1 MALHTE
7 EAVPC
12 EETPH
17 APWAVGPPTRQ
28 SMSSAWAQL
37 INNNAAVSQDTL
49 DR

>member
-1 MALHTE
+1 MAPHIE

-12 EETPH
+12 EEIPH

-28 SMSSAWAQL
+28 SMSSASAQL
-37 INNNAAVSQDTL
+37 INNNDAVSKDTL